1 MKDVS
6 KHAELVERFLQYLR
20 EKAVYETC
28 FNRAFCIKCATDFN
42 NSMNS
47 KVGKIEIGKFHGYQN
62 WVGIMVKGEEFTVI
76 FWADFNVYADCDE
89 IEIDFN
95 RNEFKVF

>member
-6 KHAELVERFLQYLR
+6 KQAKLVEEFLSYLR
-20 EKAVYETC
+20 KLVVYETE
-28 FNRAFCIKCATDFN
+28 FSRDFCIRCATDFN
-42 NSMNS
+42 NCKNS

-89 IEIDFN
+89 IEIDFD
-95 RNEFKVF
+95 RNEFKVL